1 LRKKNVY
8 LSVVSKENRG
18 RNEKKEENL
27 FDKGMEQQK

>member
-18 RNEKKEENL
+18 RNEKKEEKL
-27 FDKGMEQQK
+27 FGKDMEQK